1 MGYTVSEIYFSNLF
15 CKSGNASCLP
25 YLLLVILSRKFSL
38 QTSFVSLEMPAV
50 CIISYWL
57 FCLGNLVCKPCLQV
71 WKSELFVFTL
81 ITFFCIDCI
90 LPYFII
96 YSSLFIFVLIYGL
109 FYYIFKI
116 IIGEKEIVFSFR
128 LCSRSSKALHAGG
141 YYMCALI
148 FLNKS
153 PYSEFYLDPHLTHL
167 LK

>member
-1 MGYTVSEIYFSNLF
+1 MFALSLIGYTVSEIYFSNQF
-15 CKSGNASCLP
+15 CKSGNASCLH
-25 YLLLVILSRKFSL
+25 YLLLIILSWKFSL
-38 QTSFVSLEMPAV
+38 QTMF
-50 CIISYWL
+50 
-57 FCLGNLVCKPCLQV
+57 QV